1 MHPRPV
7 DTDRGKDDIVTLT
20 VNEVLGLQDEIEK
33 LVDELAE
40 AIEPDADGKRR
51 IRKAERRR
59 IIRLCLALASHL
71 VLEALD

>member
-1 MHPRPV
+1 M
-7 DTDRGKDDIVTLT
+7 GLT

-40 AIEPDADGKRR
+40 AIKPDADGKRR
-51 IRKAERRR
+51 IRKTERRR